1 MLSQMVCA
9 LLDAEFLAP
18 GDTLLARALAA
29 LRREHS
35 FFLRRR
41 SVRLRAPE
49 EGAVTCTYDM
59 VRYCADW
66 DKPRPES
73 YRSVLLSSEA
83 TPRLHRAGPSAY
95 YAVLPSLRYPC
106 QS

>member
-9 LLDAEFLAP
+9 LLDAEVLAP

-29 LRREHS
+29 LRREHG
-35 FFLRRR
+35 FFIRRR

-49 EGAVTCTYDM
+49 EGAVTYDM

-66 DKPRPES
+66 EKPRPES
-73 YRSVLLSSEA
+73 YRSVLLSSVGA
-83 TPRLHRAGPSAY
+83 TPRLH
-95 YAVLPSLRYPC
+95 
-106 QS
+106 